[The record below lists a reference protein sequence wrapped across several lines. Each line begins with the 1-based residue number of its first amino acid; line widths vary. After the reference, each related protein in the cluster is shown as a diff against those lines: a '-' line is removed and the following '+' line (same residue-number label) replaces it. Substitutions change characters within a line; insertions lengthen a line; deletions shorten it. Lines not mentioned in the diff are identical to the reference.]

1 MIGLILVISSF
12 TASATSSIAQ
22 PVTFSWEANDGV
34 TASISIECEDRK
46 IGFWENQVG
55 KIIKC
60 GEKIDSMPIVHHI
73 TLRAQDVNFRT
84 RVLFILRIQKDY
96 RNLPE
101 EKPLIVDFYPAGFD
115 PALMG
120 VFTRDLFYG
129 LENNPEVR
137 ELQSVL
143 KSLKLFKGKITG
155 NFYELTRK
163 AVMAFQKKYKL
174 KQTGGVNKETR
185 VKLNK
190 LAK

>member
-1 MIGLILVISSF
+1 MIGLFLIISSF
-12 TASATSSIAQ
+12 SASATSSIAQ
-22 PVTFSWEANDGV
+22 PVTFSWEANEGV
-34 TASISIECEDRK
+34 TASISIECEDKK
-46 IGFWENQVG
+46 ISFWNSQSW
-55 KIIKC
+55 KFFKC

-73 TLRAQDVNFRT
+73 DLRPQDVDFRT

-96 RNLPE
+96 KNLPE
-101 EKPLIVDFYPAGFD
+101 ERALVVDFYPYGFD
-115 PALMG
+115 PSLMG
-120 VFTRDLFYG
+120 LFTRDLFYG

-155 NFYELTRK
+155 NYYNLTVK
-163 AVMAFQKKYKL
+163 AVKAFQKKYKL